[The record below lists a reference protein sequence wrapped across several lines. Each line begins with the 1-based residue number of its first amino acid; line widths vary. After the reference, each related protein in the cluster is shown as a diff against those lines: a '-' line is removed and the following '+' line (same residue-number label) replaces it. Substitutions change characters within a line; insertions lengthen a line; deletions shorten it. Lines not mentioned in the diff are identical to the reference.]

1 MKIGNTELA
10 GKVILAPMAGVA
22 DRAFRELCVGYG
34 AAWCVSE
41 MVSGKGITMHDRKSA
56 ALMQISEKERPMA
69 IQLFGDDPLIVAA
82 SVEKALESN
91 PEAIDINMG
100 CPAPKISG
108 NGGGSA
114 LMKNPELCGRMVAEV
129 KRAAG
134 DVPVTVKIRKGWDE
148 NCLTAVEVAKR
159 VEAAGAAAIAVHGR
173 TRAQMYAPPVDLSI
187 IKEVKDSVSI
197 PVIGNG
203 DIYSAMD
210 AVNMLETTGCDAVM
224 VGRGAL
230 GSPWIFMQINAWLN
244 DCRVIDTPPL
254 MERMRVM
261 NNHIAKLCEYKG
273 ERVGMKE
280 ARKHTAW
287 YMTGL
292 AGAASLRKMC
302 GTLEKLSDMAALTE
316 AVLVKDAEKRKI
328 ES

>member
-1 MKIGNTELA
+1 MKIGNTELD
-10 GKVILAPMAGVA
+10 GRVLLAPMAGVA

-56 ALMQISEKERPMA
+56 ALMQISDMEHPMA
-69 IQLFGDDPLIVAA
+69 IQLFGDDPLVVAA

-134 DVPVTVKIRKGWDE
+134 DVPVTVKIRKGWDD

-159 VEAAGAAAIAVHGR
+159 VEAAGAAAITVHGR
-173 TRAQMYAPPVDLSI
+173 TRAQMYAPPVDLNVI
-187 IKEVKDSVSI
+187 REVKNTVSI

-203 DIYSAMD
+203 DINSAMD
-210 AVNMLETTGCDAVM
+210 AVNMLEATGCDGVM

-273 ERVGMKE
+273 ERVGMRE

-292 AGAASLRKMC
+292 PGAAALRKRC

-316 AVLVKDAEKRKI
+316 EVLNASRKQRV
-328 ES
+328 